1 MISAKASAN
10 PIVFMLNINYNF
22 PIILKALTSHISD
35 GTDIDILDAP
45 IHLYI
50 SEKTGGTANVRHSHQ
65 KRPDR

>member
-50 SEKTGGTANVRHSHQ
+50 SEKTGGNANA
-65 KRPDR
+65 

>member
-22 PIILKALTSHISD
+22 PIILKALTSLISD

-50 SEKTGGTANVRHSHQ
+50 SEKTGGNANV
-65 KRPDR
+65 

>member
-50 SEKTGGTANVRHSHQ
+50 SEKTGGNANV
-65 KRPDR
+65 

>member
-22 PIILKALTSHISD
+22 PIIWKALTSHISD

-50 SEKTGGTANVRHSHQ
+50 SEKTGGNSNV
-65 KRPDR
+65 